1 MLKKIFRQPSSTP
14 YPVNLKPRDLTAER
28 TAVTAKGAAVFD
40 DAAYQEI
47 NRARLAHLDSL
58 QLALAGKTLLDVGA
72 GVGDLTGFFVDKGC
86 AVTCAEGRRE
96 NVEVI
101 RQRFPQVA
109 AHVVNVETDPLTT
122 LGRFQVVFGYGL
134 LYHLESPVAALR
146 NMASVCDEL
155 MVLETMICDYD
166 APVVR
171 LVDETFQFSQALDGM
186 GCRPSPS
193 FIALAL
199 LRVGF
204 PHVYAP
210 KQPPQHPH
218 FQIQWR
224 NNLEWRRDGLPLR
237 GIFIASRTPL
247 NANPNL
253 VSLVNPPK

>member
-14 YPVNLKPRDLTAER
+14 YPVKLKPRDVAADKD
-28 TAVTAKGAAVFD
+28 AVTAKGPAVFD
-40 DAAYQEI
+40 DSAYQEI

-58 QLALAGKTLLDVGA
+58 GLGFEGRTVLDVGS

-109 AHVVNVETDPLTT
+109 AHVVNVETDPLKPM
-122 LGRFQVVFGYGL
+122 GRFQVVFGYGL

-166 APVVR
+166 EPVVR

-199 LRVGF
+199 LRTGF
-204 PHVYAP
+204 AHVYAP
-210 KQPPQHPH
+210 KHPPEHP
-218 FQIQWR
+218 
-224 NNLEWRRDGLPLR
+224 P
-237 GIFIASRTPL
+237 
-247 NANPNL
+247 
-253 VSLVNPPK
+253 